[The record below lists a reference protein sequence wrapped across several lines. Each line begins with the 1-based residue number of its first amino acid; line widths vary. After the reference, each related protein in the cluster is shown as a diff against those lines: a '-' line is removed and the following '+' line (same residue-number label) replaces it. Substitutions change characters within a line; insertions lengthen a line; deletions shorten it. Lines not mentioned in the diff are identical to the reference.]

1 MSCPYSGKHDPSGPA
16 LKPYGRSDIT
26 YNTYL
31 KIEELTS
38 LQKLQSEPPHHDEM
52 LFIVI
57 HQAYELWFKL
67 ILGEIKVA
75 MDHMKKNEVLRAHH
89 FVKRCVE
96 VMKLLVQQIHIL
108 ETMTPVEFLE
118 FRDRLMPA
126 SGFQSSQFRELEF
139 VAGLKDEKYL
149 VFFDNEPKALA
160 ALKERLAAPDLRDVY
175 FDLLRANGFKIPKN
189 AAETERSQNPGDREP
204 TIRALLSIYQRP
216 DDNLP
221 LYLLTEKLVEL
232 DEYLGLWRIHHINV
246 VERVIG
252 FKQGT
257 GGSSGVSYLKSTTT
271 KKAFPSLWEART
283 YLEKV

>member
-1 MSCPYSGKHDPSGPA
+1 MSCPYSGKGPA
-16 LKPYGRSDIT
+16 GPELKPYGRSDIT

-38 LQKLQSEPPHHDEM
+38 LQKLQSQPPHHDEL

-67 ILGEIKVA
+67 ILAEVAVA
-75 MDHMKKNEVLRAHH
+75 MNHMRKGEVLRAHH
-89 FVKRCVE
+89 FLKRVVE

-108 ETMTPVEFLE
+108 ETMTPAEFLE

-139 VAGLKDEKYL
+139 VAGLKDDKYL
-149 VFFDNEPKALA
+149 VFFDHEPQAQA
-160 ALKERLAAPDLRDVY
+160 ALRKRLADPDLRDVY
-175 FDLLRANGFKIPKN
+175 FDLLRSQGFEIPKN
-189 AAETERSQNPGDREP
+189 ASEKEKSADPKDREP

-232 DEYLGLWRIHHINV
+232 DEYLGLWRIHHIAV

-257 GGSSGVSYLKSTTT
+257 GGSSGVSYLKSTTS

-283 YLEKV
+283 FLEKA